1 MQNHSNCNL
10 ERRRIIH
17 FIVSPQ
23 VTPILFKKTLP
34 AGSNQ
39 RQGFNITRGVSLAAD
54 MAGAG
59 IDAAKSG
66 GGVVTGAI
74 IEVEIGASS
83 NPALKL
89 TIPSCCADPSRAPV

>member
-1 MQNHSNCNL
+1 MHNHSNCNL

-39 RQGFNITRGVSLAAD
+39 QQGFNITKGVSLAAG

-59 IDAAKSG
+59 IGAAKSG

-83 NPALKL
+83 NA
-89 TIPSCCADPSRAPV
+89 IPSCRADPPRAPV